1 MFPQKLL
8 RDFNRRKQL
17 FLGQVFQASRFLVLP
32 RLLEINTVGRAVERQ
47 FSLLAA
53 ALWADAPVHRRAE
66 ALFLANVAE
75 WTTQPGAPR
84 RPKTRP
90 KVTIMAPS
98 PCRGSAGP
106 A

>member
-1 MFPQKLL
+1 MFPQELL
-8 RDFNRRKQL
+8 WDLNRRKQL
-17 FLGQVFQASRFLVLP
+17 LRGQIFKASRFLVLAC
-32 RLLEINTVGRAVERQ
+32 LLQVNAVGRTVERQ
-47 FSLLAA
+47 FPLFTA
-53 ALWADAPVHRRAE
+53 ALRADAPVDCRAE

-84 RPKTRP
+84 RPETRP